1 MKRLSFSGV
10 LLAWAACTTSQ
21 PEAPTDVGRPNV
33 LFVFYDQYRPDIIG
47 AYGGGQ
53 NITTPNLD
61 RLAREGMLFTNALS
75 TTPVCTPLSRHAH
88 NRTLPD
94 AYGDPSRTMR

>member
-1 MKRLSFSGV
+1 MKRLSFSAI
-10 LLAWAACTTSQ
+10 LLAWAACATS
-21 PEAPTDVGRPNV
+21 PETPADVERPNI

-47 AYGGGQ
+47 AYGGGK

-75 TTPVCTPLSRHAH
+75 TTPCQLEFL
-88 NRTLPD
+88 LPQ
-94 AYGDPSRTMR
+94 